1 MREVKWGIIGCGDVT
16 EVKSGPSFNLAENSS
31 LVAVM
36 RRNTELAKDY
46 AKRHDVPKWY
56 DKAEDLIADEE
67 VNAVYIA
74 TPPAHHKQYTI
85 MAAEA
90 GKPVYVEKPM
100 ALNTQ
105 ECREMTEVCKQNH
118 VPLFVAYYRR
128 TLPRFLK
135 VKELLEQEAIGAIRF
150 VSIQHTQPLTE
161 KNDNGRW
168 PWRVDPEISGG
179 GLFFD
184 LASHTLDLFD
194 YLLGPVTDVKGFA
207 RNQAGAYPAEDTVS
221 GAFLFENGAA
231 GTGIWNFSSYQKEDI
246 NRIVGTKGEIIF
258 SSFDEKPVTLL
269 TGTET
274 KDYIIEQP
282 RPIQRYLIQAI
293 VEELLG
299 KGTTA
304 PSTGETALRTNRV
317 MDELVKRYYQSLQK
331 EHADI

>member
-1 MREVKWGIIGCGDVT
+1 MKDVRWGIIGCGDVT
-16 EVKSGPSFNLAENSS
+16 EKKSGPAFQTTADSS
-31 LVAVM
+31 LAAVM
-36 RRNTELAKDY
+36 RRNGDLARDY
-46 AKRHDVPKWY
+46 AERHGVPVWY
-56 DKAEDLIADEE
+56 DKAEDLIQDEN

-74 TPPAHHKQYTI
+74 TPPGFHKEYTM

-100 ALNTQ
+100 ARSTR
-105 ECREMTEVCKQNH
+105 ECEEMAAFCAEKQ
-118 VPLFVAYYRR
+118 VPLYVAYYRR

-135 VKELLEQEAIGAIRF
+135 VKELLDAGAIGEVRF
-150 VSIQHTQPLTE
+150 VTMQHTQPIAE
-161 KNDNGRW
+161 KDENGEW
-168 PWRVDPEISGG
+168 PWRLQPEVSGG

-194 YLLGPVTDVKGFA
+194 YLLGPVRDVTGFA
-207 RNQAGAYPAEDTVS
+207 RNQAGAYPVEDTVS

-231 GTGIWNFSSYQKEDI
+231 GTGIWNFSSYKKEDV

-258 SSFDEKPVTLL
+258 SSFDEKPVTLM

-282 RPIQRYLIQAI
+282 QPIQRYLIQAV
-293 VEELLG
+293 VEELTG

-317 MDELVKRYYQSLQK
+317 MDELVKGFYGNNP
-331 EHADI
+331 